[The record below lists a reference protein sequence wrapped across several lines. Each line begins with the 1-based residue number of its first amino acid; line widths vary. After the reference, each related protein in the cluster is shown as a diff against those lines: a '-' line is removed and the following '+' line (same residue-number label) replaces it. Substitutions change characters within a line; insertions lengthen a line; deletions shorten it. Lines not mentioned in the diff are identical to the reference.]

1 MLVLT
6 FNTVVKCSHD
16 GIVQNR
22 SSQDWLTITEPSADD
37 SRAKKP
43 TPVLIQNDPEGCTIV
58 KCPMLNI
65 GILPCLQTLRVQSGY
80 SGFVTVQ
87 GKPFCLKSLIGLT
100 NGTAGI
106 PEYTVSRAGQNFVEC
121 SE

>member
-43 TPVLIQNDPEGCTIV
+43 TPVLIRGASR
-58 KCPMLNI
+58 LHLR
-65 GILPCLQTLRVQSGY
+65 GTLARLLRARGHGGNQR
-80 SGFVTVQ
+80 
-87 GKPFCLKSLIGLT
+87 
-100 NGTAGI
+100 
-106 PEYTVSRAGQNFVEC
+106 EYDCGSSHVVC
-121 SE
+121 S